1 MKGSRNHPLLWVM
14 IPLFLGAYSASV
26 VCVHYLWVSVA
37 VLILGIVLLLSYS
50 RGLLYII
57 SFCCGYLLSTLS
69 SAPHIAVP
77 ELDNTVMAITINRSG
92 KGEILAY
99 QDNNGQWC
107 ECSNK
112 VIINGIDSIEY
123 CNVQL
128 RGTLKLLRPE
138 ANEYHRIMQNSG
150 FEGIV
155 NTSQLLSA
163 SEPAPPF
170 PNRINQ
176 RAYEN
181 LLRLPLRKEAF
192 ASAAAMALDRP
203 QLLDKEITQAYAQSG
218 AAHILALSGLHLGI
232 VLLIVAG
239 STQLWSLAY
248 GGHIAA
254 TIFSLCAVWLFA
266 LMTGMSDSVM
276 RAVWMFTIFQLTT
289 SVSRY
294 YSSLNSLVL
303 TAVIMFAID
312 PAVIYAPSFQL
323 SFVAVFAIIFVG
335 GALVRLTRRHKFW
348 HDYLVGSVIIATVA
362 TIATAPL
369 IAYYFGY
376 ISLLSPI
383 ITIFIIPLLIVIILA
398 SIVWVLLPLPFLSAI
413 CGTLIE
419 VATTLQN
426 GIVRWFASLNWGYID
441 CHLSG
446 LGVAICYLLMLFLMV
461 LGVKKIDAQL
471 RKDYNLEPWPRS

>member
-1 MKGSRNHPLLWVM
+1 M

-57 SFCCGYLLSTLS
+57 SFCCGYLLSILS
-69 SAPHIAVP
+69 SAPYVAVP
-77 ELDNTVMAITINRSG
+77 ELDNTVMAIAVDRSG

-123 CNVQL
+123 SNVQL
-128 RGTLKLLRPE
+128 RGTLKSLRPE
-138 ANEYHRIMQNSG
+138 ANEYHRIMQNYG

-155 NTSQLLSA
+155 NTSQLLVA
-163 SEPAPPF
+163 SEPSTPF
-170 PNRINQ
+170 PSRINQ

-181 LLRLPLRKEAF
+181 LQRLSLRKEAF

-232 VLLIVAG
+232 VLLIVAA
-239 STQLWSLAY
+239 STQIWSLAY

-289 SVSRY
+289 SVSRN

-362 TIATAPL
+362 TVATAPL

-426 GIVRWFASLNWGYID
+426 GIVRWFASLNWGYLD

-446 LGVAICYLLMLFLMV
+446 LGVAICYLLMLFLMF